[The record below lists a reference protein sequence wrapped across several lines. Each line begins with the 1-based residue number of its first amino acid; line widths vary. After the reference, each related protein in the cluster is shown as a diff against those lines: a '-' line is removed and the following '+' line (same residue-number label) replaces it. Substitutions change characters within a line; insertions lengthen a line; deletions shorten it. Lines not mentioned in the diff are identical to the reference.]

1 MNERESIIS
10 LREQLHRHNYN
21 YYVLNAPTISD
32 KEFDEMMHRLQDLE
46 EKYPDMSDPNSPTQ
60 RVGSDLNDE
69 FRTVPHRRPML
80 SLANTYNL
88 EEVREFYQ
96 RVSDGL
102 HGQPFQ
108 VCAELKYDGLSI
120 SLHYRDGKLVQALTR
135 GDGVQGDDVTA
146 NVRTIRSI
154 PLVLDSSREDIPEE
168 FEIRGEV
175 LMPWQSFERLNDER
189 SQAGEDLFA
198 NPRNAASGTL
208 KSKDPKVVSQRGLDA
223 YLYYLLGEDIPSTGH
238 YENMESARSWGF
250 QVSKDM
256 RLCNTLEE
264 LWEYISY
271 WDVHR
276 KELPVATD
284 GIVIKVNSLAQQK
297 ALGMTA
303 KSPRWAIAY
312 KFQAEQACTILREVT
327 FQVGRTGVVTP
338 VANMD
343 SVLLSGTMVHRATLH
358 NADVLEALDLHIGDH
373 VLVEKGGEIIP
384 KIVGKETL
392 GPADPKTPA
401 DSSPTLPQG
410 EGVVT
415 TDLCPHQQNIIP
427 PPLVGGMGRGPE
439 GMVTTDLCPHQT
451 VHHTPSPC
459 GRVGEGSSPVRFIQR
474 CPVCGTPLVRGEEE
488 ASHYCPNDLHCAP
501 QIIGRLEH
509 FVSRKAMNISQVGP
523 ELIQQYY
530 RNGMLHDVSDFY
542 RITHDKKVADSVARS
557 TEVPFERVL
566 FALGI
571 RFVGEIAAK
580 TLARKFKDID
590 SLMSATMEQ
599 LLETDGIGNVIAES
613 IINYFASEE
622 NRALI
627 ERLRQ
632 AGLQFTLSEEQLSTH
647 STTLQGQSIVIS
659 GVFAHHSRDEYKRI
673 IEQHGGKNVGSI
685 SGKTSFILAGENM
698 GPSKLEKAEKLGVR
712 IVSED
717 EFLAM
722 IGQE

>member
-21 YYVLNAPTISD
+21 YYVLNAPVISD
-32 KEFDEMMHRLQDLE
+32 KEFDEMMHELQELE
-46 EKYPDMSDPNSPTQ
+46 ARHPDMFDPNSPTQ

-69 FRTVPHRRPML
+69 FQTVPHRRPML

-120 SLHYRDGKLVQALTR
+120 SLHYREGKLVQAVTR
-135 GDGVQGDDVTA
+135 GDGIQGDDVTA

-175 LMPWQSFERLNDER
+175 LMPWQSFERLNTER
-189 SQAGEDLFA
+189 QEAGEDLFA

-208 KSKDPKVVSQRGLDA
+208 KSKDPKVVSRRGLDA
-223 YLYYLLGEDIPSTGH
+223 YLYYLLGEDITATGH

-250 QVSKDM
+250 QVSRDM
-256 RLCNTLEE
+256 KLCNTLEE
-264 LWEYISY
+264 LWEYINY

-312 KFQAEQACTILREVT
+312 KFQAEQASTVLREVT

-358 NADVLEALDLHIGDH
+358 NADVMDALNLHVGDH
-373 VLVEKGGEIIP
+373 VLIEKGGEIIP
-384 KIVGKETL
+384 KIVGKDT
-392 GPADPKTPA
+392 GYYD
-401 DSSPTLPQG
+401 
-410 EGVVT
+410 
-415 TDLCPHQQNIIP
+415 NN
-427 PPLVGGMGRGPE
+427 MGAKI
-439 GMVTTDLCPHQT
+439 D
-451 VHHTPSPC
+451 
-459 GRVGEGSSPVRFIQR
+459 FINR
-474 CPVCGTPLVRGEEE
+474 CPVCGTPLVRAQEE

-509 FVSRKAMNISQVGP
+509 FVSRKAMNISLVGP

-530 RNGMLHDVSDFY
+530 RNGFLHDVSDFY
-542 RITHDKKVADSVARS
+542 HITHDKKVAESVARS
-557 TEVPFERVL
+557 VEVPFERVL

-580 TLARKFKDID
+580 TLARKFKNID
-590 SLMSATMEQ
+590 SLMSATAEQ

-613 IINYFASEE
+613 LINYFSSEE

-632 AGLQFTLSEEQLSTH
+632 AGLQFTLSEEELSAH

-659 GVFAHHSRDEYKRI
+659 GVFARHSRDEYKRI

-717 EFLAM
+717 EFLAL
-722 IGQE
+722 IEQE

>member
-32 KEFDEMMHRLQDLE
+32 KEFDEMMHRLQALE
-46 EKYPDMSDPNSPTQ
+46 EKYPDMSDPNSPTR

-175 LMPWQSFERLNDER
+175 LMPWQSFERLNGER

-358 NADVLEALDLHIGDH
+358 NADVLEALDLHIGDR

-384 KIVGKETL
+384 KIVGKEETENGNL
-392 GPADPKTPA
+392 RVSESNQTCLNCRAEA
-401 DSSPTLPQG
+401 DSTESKRETENSEKSEYSEYSETSDDKHSPFRFPFS
-410 EGVVT
+410 VF
-415 TDLCPHQQNIIP
+415 
-427 PPLVGGMGRGPE
+427 R
-439 GMVTTDLCPHQT
+439 
-451 VHHTPSPC
+451 
-459 GRVGEGSSPVRFIQR
+459 SPVRFIQR

-613 IINYFASEE
+613 IINYFASDE

>member
-21 YYVLNAPTISD
+21 YYVLNAPVISD

-60 RVGSDLNDE
+60 RVGSDLNAE

-175 LMPWQSFERLNDER
+175 LMPWQSFERLNGER

-223 YLYYLLGEDIPSTGH
+223 YLYYLLGEDMPSTGH

-384 KIVGKETL
+384 KIVGKKETEN
-392 GPADPKTPA
+392 GKRKTENSEKSEYSEYSETS
-401 DSSPTLPQG
+401 DDKHSPFRFPFS
-410 EGVVT
+410 VF
-415 TDLCPHQQNIIP
+415 
-427 PPLVGGMGRGPE
+427 R
-439 GMVTTDLCPHQT
+439 
-451 VHHTPSPC
+451 SPI
-459 GRVGEGSSPVRFIQR
+459 RFIQR

-590 SLMSATMEQ
+590 SLMSATMKQ

>member
-21 YYVLNAPTISD
+21 YYVLNAPVISD

-60 RVGSDLNDE
+60 RVGSDLNAE

-120 SLHYRDGKLVQALTR
+120 SLHYRNGKLVQALTR

-175 LMPWQSFERLNDER
+175 LMPWQSFERLNGER

-384 KIVGKETL
+384 KIVGKKETEN
-392 GPADPKTPA
+392 GKRKTENSEKSEYSEYSETS
-401 DSSPTLPQG
+401 DDKHSPFRFPFS
-410 EGVVT
+410 VF
-415 TDLCPHQQNIIP
+415 
-427 PPLVGGMGRGPE
+427 R
-439 GMVTTDLCPHQT
+439 
-451 VHHTPSPC
+451 SPI
-459 GRVGEGSSPVRFIQR
+459 RFIQR

-580 TLARKFKDID
+580 TLARKFKNID

-627 ERLRQ
+627 ERLRL

-659 GVFAHHSRDEYKRI
+659 GVFVHHSRDEYKRI

>member
-135 GDGVQGDDVTA
+135 GDGVHGDDVTA

-175 LMPWQSFERLNDER
+175 LMPWQSFERLNGER

-384 KIVGKETL
+384 KIVGKKETEN
-392 GPADPKTPA
+392 GKRKTENSEKSEYSEYSETS
-401 DSSPTLPQG
+401 DDKHSPFRFPFS
-410 EGVVT
+410 VF
-415 TDLCPHQQNIIP
+415 
-427 PPLVGGMGRGPE
+427 R
-439 GMVTTDLCPHQT
+439 
-451 VHHTPSPC
+451 SPI
-459 GRVGEGSSPVRFIQR
+459 RFIQR

-580 TLARKFKDID
+580 TLARKFKNID

-659 GVFAHHSRDEYKRI
+659 GVFVHHSRDEYKRI

>member
-32 KEFDEMMHRLQDLE
+32 KEFDEMMHRLQALE

-154 PLVLDSSREDIPEE
+154 PLVLDSSKEDIPEE

-175 LMPWQSFERLNDER
+175 LMPWQSFERLNGER

-358 NADVLEALDLHIGDH
+358 NADVLEALDLHIGDR

-384 KIVGKETL
+384 KIVGKEETENGTDAGSESRSKIYFDYAEQQGGKDREAGL
-392 GPADPKTPA
+392 KRKTEYSEKSEYSEYSETSETSDDKHPPFRFPF
-401 DSSPTLPQG
+401 SVFRSP
-410 EGVVT
+410 
-415 TDLCPHQQNIIP
+415 I
-427 PPLVGGMGRGPE
+427 
-439 GMVTTDLCPHQT
+439 
-451 VHHTPSPC
+451 
-459 GRVGEGSSPVRFIQR
+459 RFIQR

-557 TEVPFERVL
+557 TEVPYERVL

>member
-21 YYVLNAPTISD
+21 YYVLNAPVISD

-189 SQAGEDLFA
+189 SRAGEDLFA

-384 KIVGKETL
+384 KIVGKKETEN
-392 GPADPKTPA
+392 GKRKTENSEKSEYSEYSETS
-401 DSSPTLPQG
+401 DDKHSPFRFPFS
-410 EGVVT
+410 VF
-415 TDLCPHQQNIIP
+415 
-427 PPLVGGMGRGPE
+427 R
-439 GMVTTDLCPHQT
+439 
-451 VHHTPSPC
+451 SPI
-459 GRVGEGSSPVRFIQR
+459 RFIQR

-627 ERLRQ
+627 ERLRL

>member
-21 YYVLNAPTISD
+21 YYVLNAPVISD

-189 SQAGEDLFA
+189 SRAGEDLFA

-223 YLYYLLGEDIPSTGH
+223 YLYYLLGEDIASTGH

-384 KIVGKETL
+384 KIVGKKETEN
-392 GPADPKTPA
+392 GKRKPENSEKSEYSEYSETSDDKH
-401 DSSPTLPQG
+401 SPFRFPFS
-410 EGVVT
+410 VF
-415 TDLCPHQQNIIP
+415 
-427 PPLVGGMGRGPE
+427 R
-439 GMVTTDLCPHQT
+439 
-451 VHHTPSPC
+451 SPI
-459 GRVGEGSSPVRFIQR
+459 RFIQR

-627 ERLRQ
+627 ERLRL

-722 IGQE
+722 IGLE

>member
-21 YYVLNAPTISD
+21 YYVLNAPVISD

-189 SQAGEDLFA
+189 SRAGEDLFA

-384 KIVGKETL
+384 KIVGKKETEN
-392 GPADPKTPA
+392 GKRKTENSEKSEYSEYSETS
-401 DSSPTLPQG
+401 DDKHSPFRFPFS
-410 EGVVT
+410 VF
-415 TDLCPHQQNIIP
+415 
-427 PPLVGGMGRGPE
+427 R
-439 GMVTTDLCPHQT
+439 
-451 VHHTPSPC
+451 SPI
-459 GRVGEGSSPVRFIQR
+459 RFIQR

-509 FVSRKAMNISQVGP
+509 FVSRKAMNISQVGS

-580 TLARKFKDID
+580 TLARKFKNID
-590 SLMSATMEQ
+590 SLMSATAEQ
-599 LLETDGIGNVIAES
+599 LLETDGIGKVIAES
-613 IINYFASEE
+613 LINYFASEE

-627 ERLRQ
+627 ERLKE
-632 AGLQFTLSEEQLSTH
+632 AGLQFTLSEEQLSAH

-685 SGKTSFILAGENM
+685 SGKTSFILAGDNM

>member
-32 KEFDEMMHRLQDLE
+32 KEFDEMMHRLQALE

-175 LMPWQSFERLNDER
+175 LMPWQSFERLNGER

-384 KIVGKETL
+384 KIVGKEETENSEKSEYSEYSEYSETSETS
-392 GPADPKTPA
+392 DDK
-401 DSSPTLPQG
+401 
-410 EGVVT
+410 
-415 TDLCPHQQNIIP
+415 HP
-427 PPLVGGMGRGPE
+427 PFRFPFSVFR
-439 GMVTTDLCPHQT
+439 
-451 VHHTPSPC
+451 
-459 GRVGEGSSPVRFIQR
+459 SPVRFIQR

-632 AGLQFTLSEEQLSTH
+632 AGLQFTLSEEQLSAH

>member
-21 YYVLNAPTISD
+21 YYVLNAPVISD

-102 HGQPFQ
+102 HGQPVQ

-175 LMPWQSFERLNDER
+175 LMPWQSFERLNGER

-223 YLYYLLGEDIPSTGH
+223 YLYYLLGEDIASTGH

-358 NADVLEALDLHIGDH
+358 NVDVLEALDLHIGDH

-384 KIVGKETL
+384 KIVGKKETEN
-392 GPADPKTPA
+392 GKRKTENSEKSEYSEYSEYSETS
-401 DSSPTLPQG
+401 DDKYSPFRFPFS
-410 EGVVT
+410 VF
-415 TDLCPHQQNIIP
+415 
-427 PPLVGGMGRGPE
+427 R
-439 GMVTTDLCPHQT
+439 
-451 VHHTPSPC
+451 SPI
-459 GRVGEGSSPVRFIQR
+459 RFIQR

-627 ERLRQ
+627 ERLRL

-659 GVFAHHSRDEYKRI
+659 GVFVHHSRDEYKRI

>member
-175 LMPWQSFERLNDER
+175 LMPWQSFERLNGER

-384 KIVGKETL
+384 KIVGKKETEN
-392 GPADPKTPA
+392 GKRKTENSEKSEYSEYSETS
-401 DSSPTLPQG
+401 DDKHSPFRFPFS
-410 EGVVT
+410 VF
-415 TDLCPHQQNIIP
+415 
-427 PPLVGGMGRGPE
+427 R
-439 GMVTTDLCPHQT
+439 
-451 VHHTPSPC
+451 SPI
-459 GRVGEGSSPVRFIQR
+459 RFIQR

-590 SLMSATMEQ
+590 SLMSATMKQ

-627 ERLRQ
+627 ERLRL

-659 GVFAHHSRDEYKRI
+659 GVFVHHSRDEYKRI

>member
-21 YYVLNAPTISD
+21 YYVLNAPVISD

-189 SQAGEDLFA
+189 SRAGEDLFA

-223 YLYYLLGEDIPSTGH
+223 YLYYLLGEDIASTGH

-384 KIVGKETL
+384 KIVGKEETENSEKSEYSEYSEYSETSETS
-392 GPADPKTPA
+392 DDKH
-401 DSSPTLPQG
+401 SPFRFPFS
-410 EGVVT
+410 VF
-415 TDLCPHQQNIIP
+415 
-427 PPLVGGMGRGPE
+427 R
-439 GMVTTDLCPHQT
+439 
-451 VHHTPSPC
+451 
-459 GRVGEGSSPVRFIQR
+459 SPVRFIQR

-627 ERLRQ
+627 ERLRL

>member
-21 YYVLNAPTISD
+21 YYVLNAPVISD

-60 RVGSDLNDE
+60 RVGSDLNAE

-189 SQAGEDLFA
+189 SRAGEDLFA

-223 YLYYLLGEDIPSTGH
+223 YLYYLLGEDMPSTGH

-384 KIVGKETL
+384 KIVGKEETENEEKSEYSEYSEYSETS
-392 GPADPKTPA
+392 DDKH
-401 DSSPTLPQG
+401 SPFRFPFS
-410 EGVVT
+410 VF
-415 TDLCPHQQNIIP
+415 
-427 PPLVGGMGRGPE
+427 R
-439 GMVTTDLCPHQT
+439 
-451 VHHTPSPC
+451 SPI
-459 GRVGEGSSPVRFIQR
+459 RFIQR

-627 ERLRQ
+627 ERLRL

-659 GVFAHHSRDEYKRI
+659 GVFVHHSRDEYKRI

>member
-1 MNERESIIS
+1 MNERESILS

-21 YYVLNAPTISD
+21 YYVLNAPVISD
-32 KEFDEMMHRLQDLE
+32 KEFDEMMHLLQTLE
-46 EKYPDMSDPNSPTQ
+46 ERYPDMADPNSPTQ

-69 FRTVPHRRPML
+69 FQTVPHRRPML

-120 SLHYRDGKLVQALTR
+120 SLHYKQGQLVQAVTR

-154 PLVLDSSREDIPEE
+154 PLVLDSTTGNIPEE

-175 LMPWQSFERLNDER
+175 LMPWQSFERLNAER
-189 SQAGEDLFA
+189 REAGEDLFA

-208 KSKDPKVVSQRGLDA
+208 KSKDPKVVSRRGLDA
-223 YLYYLLGEDIPSTGH
+223 YLYYLLGEDIPATGH

-256 RLCNTLEE
+256 KLCNTLEE
-264 LWEYISY
+264 LWEYINY

-284 GIVIKVNSLAQQK
+284 GIVIKVNSLAQQT

-312 KFQAEQACTILREVT
+312 KFQAEQASTILREVT

-358 NADVLEALDLHIGDH
+358 NADVMDALDLHIGDH
-373 VLVEKGGEIIP
+373 VLIEKGGEIIP
-384 KIVGKETL
+384 KIVGKEETENGSESRSMVGTL
-392 GPADPKTPA
+392 RAASDNKTKRTLHAASLHTEQQGGKEPVGAEVKTENSKTPA
-401 DSSPTLPQG
+401 GSA
-410 EGVVT
+410 
-415 TDLCPHQQNIIP
+415 IP
-427 PPLVGGMGRGPE
+427 I
-439 GMVTTDLCPHQT
+439 
-451 VHHTPSPC
+451 
-459 GRVGEGSSPVRFIQR
+459 RFIQR

-509 FVSRKAMNISQVGP
+509 FVSRKAMNINLVGP

-530 RNGMLHDVSDFY
+530 RNGILHDVSDFY

-557 TEVPFERVL
+557 VEVPFERVL

-580 TLARKFKDID
+580 TLARKFKNID
-590 SLMSATMEQ
+590 SLMSATAEQ
-599 LLETDGIGNVIAES
+599 LLETDGIGKVIAES
-613 IINYFASEE
+613 LINYFASEE

-632 AGLQFTLSEEQLSTH
+632 AGLQFTLSEEQLSAH

-659 GVFAHHSRDEYKRI
+659 GVFARHSRDEYKRI

-685 SGKTSFILAGENM
+685 SGKTSFILAGDNM

>member
-21 YYVLNAPTISD
+21 YYVLNAPVISD

-175 LMPWQSFERLNDER
+175 LMPWQSFERLNGER

-284 GIVIKVNSLAQQK
+284 GIVIKVNSLAQQR

-343 SVLLSGTMVHRATLH
+343 SLLLSGTMVHRATLH

-384 KIVGKETL
+384 KIVGKEETEN
-392 GPADPKTPA
+392 GKRKTEYSEKSEYSEYSETS
-401 DSSPTLPQG
+401 D
-410 EGVVT
+410 
-415 TDLCPHQQNIIP
+415 DKHP
-427 PPLVGGMGRGPE
+427 PFRFPFSVFR
-439 GMVTTDLCPHQT
+439 
-451 VHHTPSPC
+451 
-459 GRVGEGSSPVRFIQR
+459 SPVRFIQR

>member
-1 MNERESIIS
+1 MDERESIIS

-21 YYVLNAPTISD
+21 YYVLNAPVISD

-46 EKYPDMSDPNSPTQ
+46 EKYPDMSDPNSPTR

-175 LMPWQSFERLNDER
+175 LMPWQSFERLNGER

-384 KIVGKETL
+384 KIVGKEETENSEKSEYSEYSETF
-392 GPADPKTPA
+392 DDKH
-401 DSSPTLPQG
+401 SPFRFPFS
-410 EGVVT
+410 VF
-415 TDLCPHQQNIIP
+415 
-427 PPLVGGMGRGPE
+427 R
-439 GMVTTDLCPHQT
+439 
-451 VHHTPSPC
+451 SPI
-459 GRVGEGSSPVRFIQR
+459 RFIQR

-530 RNGMLHDVSDFY
+530 RNGMLRDVSDFY